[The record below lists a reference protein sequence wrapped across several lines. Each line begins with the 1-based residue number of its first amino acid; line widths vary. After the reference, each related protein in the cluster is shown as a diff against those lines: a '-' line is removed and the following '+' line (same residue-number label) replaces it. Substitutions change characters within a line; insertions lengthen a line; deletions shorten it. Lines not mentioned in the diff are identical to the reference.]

1 MSGVVG
7 SCEVLRGVVQPREV
21 SFGLVTSGTVTVGLK
36 DREAMMANLTL
47 ATETHYTPQQVAEM
61 WGISE
66 ATVIRIFQDEEGVLK
81 LSLSRGLTGR
91 RAPRVSLRIPASV
104 LERVHEQR
112 SAGWSSKIQLR
123 RG

>member
-1 MSGVVG
+1 MTDPSVATERHYTV
-7 SCEVLRGVVQPREV
+7 REV
-21 SFGLVTSGTVTVGLK
+21 AKL
-36 DREAMMANLTL
+36 
-47 ATETHYTPQQVAEM
+47 

-66 ATVIRIFQDEEGVLK
+66 MTVARIFQDEDGVLK
-81 LSLSRGLTGR
+81 LSMPRGLAAK

-112 SAGWSSKIQLR
+112 SGGWTSKIQLR